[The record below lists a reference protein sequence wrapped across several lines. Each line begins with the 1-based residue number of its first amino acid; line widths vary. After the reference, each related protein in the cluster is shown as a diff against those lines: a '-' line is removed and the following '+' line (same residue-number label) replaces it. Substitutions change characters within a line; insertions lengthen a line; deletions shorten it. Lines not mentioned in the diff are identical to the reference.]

1 MKGYIVTYI
10 DSDGDK
16 TTSPLVYRFDSL
28 NELSAKTIAL
38 QLLDEG
44 CEDIQICEVEYTPI
58 YKIQPGDP
66 GIGEGCRM
74 EKINARAQ

>member
-1 MKGYIVTYI
+1 MRGYIVTYT
-10 DSDGDK
+10 DADGDK
-16 TTSPLVYRFDSL
+16 TTSPMVYRFDSL

-38 QLLDEG
+38 QLLEEA

-58 YKIQPGDP
+58 YKITHNPP

-74 EKINARAQ
+74 EKIDARTR